1 MQIAI
6 FNDTQLHLQE
16 DKTHEFLI
24 SNKEVALGY
33 GTNIQNIAH
42 AKINHQDEL
51 IENKHWLKL
60 QVQTKGGMQKVIH
73 WTKRGIVRLG
83 FFIKSEQAKRFRDW
97 AEDLILS
104 SSTPQKNPLKQ
115 RTEELEYA
123 QQQLDIFEKA
133 FFKIGITDK
142 YELAIASN
150 SAVKNET
157 GIDFIELSGKKI
169 VKPSSE
175 DIQLTK
181 TIVTNNHLI
190 GENIEKKEK
199 FYKDISDVLTNYP
212 HGISQ
217 RNLLAKA
224 GYYQSEKMRRWL
236 QEKISI
242 LWNMTIIP
250 GKGYKYTIKS

>member
-1 MQIAI
+1 MGES
-6 FNDTQLHLQE
+6 FNSDNLSELELFTSNIKNVKLLS
-16 DKTHEFLI
+16 KTGVILLAMFL
-24 SNKEVALGY
+24 K
-33 GTNIQNIAH
+33 
-42 AKINHQDEL
+42 
-51 IENKHWLKL
+51 
-60 QVQTKGGMQKVIH
+60 
-73 WTKRGIVRLG
+73 
-83 FFIKSEQAKRFRDW
+83 KSEQAKRFRDW

-104 SSTPQKNPLKQ
+104 SSTLQNHLKQ

-212 HGISQ
+212 DGISQ

>member
-1 MQIAI
+1 MGES
-6 FNDTQLHLQE
+6 FNSDNLSELELFTSNIKNVKLLS
-16 DKTHEFLI
+16 KTGVILLAMFL
-24 SNKEVALGY
+24 K
-33 GTNIQNIAH
+33 
-42 AKINHQDEL
+42 
-51 IENKHWLKL
+51 
-60 QVQTKGGMQKVIH
+60 
-73 WTKRGIVRLG
+73 
-83 FFIKSEQAKRFRDW
+83 KSEQAKRFRDW

-104 SSTPQKNPLKQ
+104 SSTLQNHLKQ
-115 RTEELEYA
+115 RTEELEYT

-142 YELAIASN
+142 NELAITSN

-169 VKPSSE
+169 VKPSSKN
-175 DIQLTK
+175 IQLIK
-181 TIVTNNHLI
+181 TVVTTNNLI
-190 GENIEKKEK
+190 GDNLEKKEK
-199 FYKDISDVLTNYP
+199 FLKDISDILTNYP
-212 HGISQ
+212 DGISQ

>member
-6 FNDTQLHLQE
+6 FNNIHLHIQE
-16 DKTHEFLI
+16 DITHEFLL

-33 GTNIQNIAH
+33 GVAIQSLSQAKTNH
-42 AKINHQDEL
+42 SDEL

-104 SSTPQKNPLKQ
+104 SETAQNPLKQ

-123 QQQLDIFEKA
+123 QRQFELFEKI
-133 FFKIGITDK
+133 FLKIGIRDK

-150 SAVKNET
+150 SAVQNET

-169 VKPSSE
+169 LKPSNE
-175 DIQLTK
+175 NIEILK
-181 TIVTNNHLI
+181 NNNLI
-190 GENIEKKEK
+190 GDNLEKKEK
-199 FYKDISDVLTNYP
+199 FYKDIANVLTHYP
-212 HGISQ
+212 DGISQ

-236 QEKISI
+236 HEQIST
-242 LWNMTIIP
+242 LWDMSVIA
-250 GKGYKYTIKS
+250 GKGYKYTIRT